1 MYRKGTDISRQ
12 TFQSRP
18 PLTILLVDDTALIR
32 QTVRDLLEPLPAVR
46 LAGEAAD
53 GETAVKMAIDLQPDV
68 VVMDVQMPGLNGI
81 EATRQIKE
89 ALPRTSIIGF
99 SIQSDATIRREM
111 HEAGAATFLAK
122 ERATEL
128 PQLIVS
134 LIGKRTD
141 DLA

>member
-1 MYRKGTDISRQ
+1 MSRQ
-12 TFQSRP
+12 TYQSRR
-18 PLTILLVDDTALIR
+18 PLSILLVDDTALIR
-32 QTVRDLLEPLPAVR
+32 QTVRSMLEPLQTVR

-53 GETAVKMAIDLQPDV
+53 GETAVKMALNLQPDV

-111 HEAGAATFLAK
+111 QEAGAVTFLAK

-128 PQLIVS
+128 PQVIEGLIRNRPD
-134 LIGKRTD
+134 G
-141 DLA
+141 